1 MAAAAILVVA
11 LGSLWFLIPARARV
25 IARLEQVD
33 GEVYIV
39 TGQVR
44 QLATVGQELRSG
56 QGLETVGEES
66 GAVVVDRNAMRLVV
80 GPDSTLGEVSEDAAG
95 RNSGK
100 RVSLMNGSLSA
111 DGTGLPEGRPM
122 VVVTAQARVALL
134 LARPGQRSAQA
145 VRKQNQ

>member
-1 MAAAAILVVA
+1 M
-11 LGSLWFLIPARARV
+11 
-25 IARLEQVD
+25 IARLERVD

-100 RVSLMNGSLSA
+100 RVSLMKRVPRR
-111 DGTGLPEGRPM
+111 TG
-122 VVVTAQARVALL
+122 
-134 LARPGQRSAQA
+134 RSAGGSPHGSGDG
-145 VRKQNQ
+145 